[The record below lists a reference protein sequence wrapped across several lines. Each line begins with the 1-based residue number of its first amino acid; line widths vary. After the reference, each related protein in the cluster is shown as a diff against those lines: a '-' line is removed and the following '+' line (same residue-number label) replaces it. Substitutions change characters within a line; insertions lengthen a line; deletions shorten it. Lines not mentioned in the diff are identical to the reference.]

1 MWAQVLNIITL
12 LFDEGRERER
22 EREREALG
30 NVNMNIIDT

>member
-22 EREREALG
+22 ERERGFRKRKHEHY
-30 NVNMNIIDT
+30 